1 MGMSTFAPLFNRRAL
16 RQAVEATPEPTP
28 AQTEAAARW
37 ARTVRAP
44 SFLKEN
50 EKPHQG
56 AFLADVFG
64 AVLGYGQLADAG
76 GDGVYHL
83 VAEAASAETK
93 GGTTPDA
100 QLGFFG
106 AAGAV
111 TRGVVE
117 LKAPG
122 ADLDARQNRTGDKRT
137 PVEQGFGYVPKFDGC
152 RWVVVSNY
160 RTVRLYRTTRGEGY
174 AWSLDVGRLDEPD
187 VLREALA
194 VLGRARL
201 LSYGGESATEA
212 LAERSERDEK
222 ALAEG
227 FYQFYRDA
235 RVGLF
240 RSLLEANPAAEDQ
253 PEAVAAHERGVL
265 AAAQTVLDRLLF
277 VCFAEDTGLLPEDV
291 LTRALDHA
299 GQGFVETTRWAQ
311 LQGLFRAID
320 TGRPALGI
328 TGYNGGLFAP
338 DPALDALA
346 VPDAALDFARVLSGY
361 DFSDELGVEVLGRV
375 FERSIADLEALHA
388 EIDET
393 EDPGRSKRSQEGVFY
408 TPGWVTRFVVDQAL
422 GGWLRARYDAVRAA
436 SGVDAVPESFRKKR
450 RDAEVAFW
458 RAYRDELRGVKVLD
472 PACGSGAF
480 LVAAFD
486 ALLAEYHR
494 ANRAL
499 AELEGGQA
507 GLFDPDREILRENLY
522 GVDVNA
528 ESVEITRL
536 SLWLKTARRGQ
547 PLTALDATIRPGDS
561 LVSPPAE
568 GADPADR
575 AAFDA
580 LGAAG
585 RARAFDWRAAF
596 PAVFDGGRGRP
607 GFDVVLGN
615 PPYVRGEW
623 LDPGVKRVLE
633 RRYAVYAGKADL
645 LSYFYE
651 RSLGV
656 MAPGGRL
663 GFIVSNKWLKAG
675 YGEPLRRYL
684 SGAAETEALVDF
696 GHSPV
701 FEDADTFPVITVLRA
716 PAGGTSSAL
725 AGEVRLARVPRESLG
740 AAGLAQLVADG
751 SFSVPASRYGADPW
765 SLEPPEAQA
774 LLDRLYADFPSF
786 KEGVGKSYRGLV
798 TGYNP
803 AFTVGQTRRDR
814 LVRDFPESVALLR
827 PYAQGSEIAR
837 WASPGSGEYLLAIP
851 SSANRT
857 WPWTGADDPER
868 VFAETYPGV
877 YQYMTEDTE
886 PDENRR
892 QRLID
897 RSDQGEHW
905 WELRSCGY
913 YDLFDGPKLLFT
925 DLAWWPEVGVDTTG
939 LYLNNSA
946 YFVPTGDPWA
956 AAVLNSPVVWW
967 MAWRTFQHGKDEALR
982 WFKASVDA
990 LPYPAPSDDQRA
1002 TAERSVAELSRL
1014 AAEGR
1019 DAQRDALLW
1028 LRVTHGV
1035 ERPGR
1040 TLDDPAGLDAD
1051 AFLEGVRKKGTSRR
1065 LSPAAV
1071 GELSRAHAEWRSARE
1086 ARRAAALPLER
1097 ALAAAVEEAYG
1108 LSDAERELVRRTAPP
1123 RTPLY
1128 APDGRP

>member
-1 MGMSTFAPLFNRRAL
+1 MSTFAPLFNRRAL
-16 RQAVEATPEPTP
+16 RQAIEATPEPTP
-28 AQTEAAARW
+28 AQTAAAARW

-56 AFLADVFG
+56 AFLADLFG
-64 AVLGYGQLADAG
+64 TVLGYGQLADAG

-83 VAEAASAETK
+83 VAEAASSETK

-106 AAGAV
+106 GAGAV

-117 LKAPG
+117 LKAPV

-160 RTVRLYRTTRGEGY
+160 RVVRLYRTTRGEGY
-174 AWSLDVGRLDEPD
+174 AWSVDVGRLDEPD
-187 VLREALA
+187 MLREALA
-194 VLGRARL
+194 VLGRGRL
-201 LSYGGESATEA
+201 LGSFAGASPTEA
-212 LAERSERDEK
+212 LAERSERDER
-222 ALAEG
+222 ALADG
-227 FYQFYRDA
+227 FYRFYRDT

-240 RSLLEANPAAEDQ
+240 RALLEANPV
-253 PEAVAAHERGVL
+253 PRGNAVADHERDLL

-291 LTRALDHA
+291 LTAALDQA
-299 GQGFVETTRWAQ
+299 GQGFVQTSRWDQ
-311 LQGLFRAID
+311 LQGLFQAID
-320 TGRPALGI
+320 RGRPELGV

-338 DPALDALA
+338 DAVVDGLA
-346 VPDAALDFARVLSGY
+346 VPDAALDFARTLSGY
-361 DFSDELGVEVLGRV
+361 DFSEELGVEVLGRV

-388 EIDET
+388 EIDGT
-393 EDPGRSKRSQEGVFY
+393 DDQARSKRSQEGVFY
-408 TPGWVTRFVVDQAL
+408 TPGWVTRFVADQAL
-422 GGWLRARYDAVRAA
+422 GGWLRARYEAVRAA
-436 SGVDAVPESFRKKR
+436 HGVDAVPESFRKKR
-450 RDAEVAFW
+450 REAEVAFW
-458 RAYRDELRGVKVLD
+458 RAYQDELRGVKVLD

-480 LVAAFD
+480 LVAAFN
-486 ALLAEYHR
+486 ALLAEYKR

-522 GVDVNA
+522 GVDVNG

-547 PLTALDATIRPGDS
+547 PLTALDATIRAGDS
-561 LVSPPAE
+561 LVAPPDA
-568 GADPADR
+568 AASDADR
-575 AAFDA
+575 ATFGA
-580 LGAAG
+580 LDGAA
-585 RARAFDWRAAF
+585 RARAFDWRVAF
-596 PAVFDGGRGRP
+596 PEVFEAGARGRS
-607 GFDVVLGN
+607 GFNVVLGN

-623 LDPGVKRVLE
+623 LDAGLKRVLGE
-633 RRYAVYAGKADL
+633 RYAVYAGKADL

-656 MAPGGRL
+656 MAGGGRL

-684 SGAAETEALVDF
+684 AAEAETEVLVDF

-701 FEDADTFPVITVLRA
+701 FEDADTFPVITVLRK
-716 PAGGTSSAL
+716 PTD
-725 AGEVRLARVPRESLG
+725 GETRGDVRLARVPRESLG
-740 AAGLAQLVADG
+740 AAGLAQLVADEA
-751 SFSVPASRYGADPW
+751 FAVAPERFGAGEW
-765 SLEPPEAQA
+765 SLEPPETQA
-774 LLDRLYADFPSF
+774 LLDRLYADFPTFGDS
-786 KEGVGKSYRGLV
+786 VGKSLSGIK

-803 AFTVGQTRRDR
+803 AFIVDRATRDR
-814 LVRDFPESVALLR
+814 LVSEDPRSTEVLR
-827 PYAQGSEIAR
+827 QYAQGTEIAR
-837 WASPGSGEYLLAIP
+837 WAAPADGKFLLALA
-851 SSANRT
+851 SSANAK
-857 WPWTGADDPER
+857 WPWTGAEDPEL
-868 VFAETYPGV
+868 VFAETYPAV
-877 YQYMTEDTE
+877 HRYMTEDVK

-897 RSDQGEHW
+897 RGDQGEHW

-913 YDLFDGPKLLFT
+913 YNLFDAPKLLFT
-925 DLAWWPEVGVDTTG
+925 DLAWWPEVGVDQTG

-956 AAVLNSPVVWW
+956 AAVLNSPVAWW
-967 MAWRTFQHGKDEALR
+967 IAWRTFQHGKDEALR

-990 LPYPAPSDDQRA
+990 LPYPAPDDRQRA
-1002 TAERSVAELSRL
+1002 EAERAVGALVRL
-1014 AAEGR
+1014 AEAERDGRR
-1019 DAQRDALLW
+1019 DAVLW
-1028 LRVTHGV
+1028 LRVEHGV
-1035 ERPGR
+1035 ESPGR
-1040 TLDDPAGLDAD
+1040 TLDDPAGMEAD
-1051 AFLEGVRKKGTSRR
+1051 AFLEGVRKKGASRR

-1071 GELSRAHAEWRSARE
+1071 GALSRAHGEMRAARE
-1086 ARRAAALPLER
+1086 ARRAEALPLER
-1097 ALAAAVEEAYG
+1097 ALAAAVEGAYG
-1108 LSDAERELVRRTAPP
+1108 LSEAERELVRRTAPP